1 MHKILG
7 VRFREVGKIS
17 YFIYEDNDKIKKND
31 MVIAQT
37 KKGIECGTV
46 VVICDNFP
54 VGNITQPDEKIIRKA
69 REDDLK
75 SLSLKKQ
82 EEENASKICKE
93 KILTQDLK
101 MKLVDTEYL
110 FDRSKIIFYFVS
122 EARVDFRNLVKEL
135 ARTFKTRIELRQI
148 KIREEAKM
156 LNGLGICGKSFCCST
171 FLNDFE
177 PVSLK
182 MAKNQG
188 VNLSPSKLTGTC
200 GRLMCCLK
208 YENDI
213 YVDMIRK
220 MPEVGSTVLTPD
232 GEGVVL
238 EQNVI
243 LSKISVSLKNN
254 DNNSEIVK
262 KFDVKNICKINK

>member
-148 KIREEAKM
+148 KIREEARM

-182 MAKNQG
+182 MAKNLG
-188 VNLSPSKLTGTC
+188 VNLSPSKLTGT
-200 GRLMCCLK
+200 
-208 YENDI
+208 
-213 YVDMIRK
+213 
-220 MPEVGSTVLTPD
+220 
-232 GEGVVL
+232 
-238 EQNVI
+238 
-243 LSKISVSLKNN
+243 
-254 DNNSEIVK
+254 
-262 KFDVKNICKINK
+262 F